1 MSLMRHAAIAA
12 VTVALCGPAPAVAT
26 EQVGEAVLIKTSVTG
41 QSGPLVAKDPVHRD
55 ERIQT
60 SNSGLGQFVFRDG
73 TKLAVGWGSSVVID
87 KFVFDDSNSV
97 KKLSIKAA
105 KGTFRWIS
113 GNSNSSA
120 YQILTPAGTIGVRG
134 TVFDFY
140 VGRDGTTAVVLLN
153 GRAQFCGA
161 NGCRQLK
168 QHCDCVVATPG
179 GGVSDTRRVNR
190 SIFATLGNQRALSFL
205 TGTQRLSTGFGT
217 MGTSCGLSMAAAGF
231 SDPSRNPDS
240 RAETPARPNNP
251 DTPGKPDNPAK
262 PDSPG
267 KPNSPGK
274 PSNPGT
280 PNPPDR
286 PNTPDRPSTPDKP
299 GGPDKPGTPDTPNKP
314 DKPDSPDTDR
324 HHHDK
329 GRGHHDHG
337 HGRGNGHSE
346 GDSDGDH
353 GEHGH
358 GPNRR

>member
-1 MSLMRHAAIAA
+1 MSVLRNVAIVAAA
-12 VTVALCGPAPAVAT
+12 VAFCGPMLALAS
-26 EQVGEAVLIKTSVTG
+26 EEVGQAVLIKTSVTG
-41 QSGPLVAKDPVHRD
+41 QGGPLLVKDPVHRD

-113 GNSNSSA
+113 GNSKSSA

-153 GRAQFCGA
+153 GQAQFCGA

-179 GGVSDTRRVNR
+179 SGVSDTRRINR
-190 SIFATLGNQRALSFL
+190 SIFATLRNQRALSFL
-205 TGTQRLSTGFGT
+205 TGTQKLSTGFGT
-217 MGTSCGLSMAAAGF
+217 MGTNCGISMAEVEPHDPTPNLGRKAAT
-231 SDPSRNPDS
+231 PDK
-240 RAETPARPNNP
+240 PDQPNRP
-251 DTPGKPDNPAK
+251 DTPDQPGTPNAPDQPSRPGAPGKQSTPEAPAKPSEPDAPAK
-262 PDSPG
+262 PD
-267 KPNSPGK
+267 
-274 PSNPGT
+274 
-280 PNPPDR
+280 R
-286 PNTPDRPSTPDKP
+286 PDKP
-299 GGPDKPGTPDTPNKP
+299 DKPNKP
-314 DKPDSPDTDR
+314 DRPDKPDKPDTDR

-329 GRGHHDHG
+329 GKGHHDHG
-337 HGRGNGHSE
+337 DGEGKGHDEGGFGGNRGKHS
-346 GDSDGDH
+346 G
-353 GEHGH
+353 GH
-358 GPNRR
+358 GSGWN